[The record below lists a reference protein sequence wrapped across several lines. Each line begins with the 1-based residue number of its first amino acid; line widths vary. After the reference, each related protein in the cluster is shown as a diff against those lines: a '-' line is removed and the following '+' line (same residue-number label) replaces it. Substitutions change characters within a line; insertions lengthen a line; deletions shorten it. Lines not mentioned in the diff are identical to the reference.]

1 MDGYLVT
8 FFTQQSRTHDGAP
21 LTDWILEQAQA
32 LGVRGATVFP
42 GREGF
47 GHDGRFHS
55 DSLFDMED
63 TPLQVVMALSPD
75 ECDRLFAAI
84 AAHGHRVF
92 YTKSRVEFGFTAE
105 A

>member
-1 MDGYLVT
+1 MDGYLVM
-8 FFTQQSRTHDGAP
+8 FFTQRSRTHDGAP
-21 LTDWILEQAQA
+21 LADWILEQARA
-32 LGVRGATVFP
+32 LGVRGATVFA

-63 TPLQVVMALSPD
+63 SPLQVVMAMSA
-75 ECDRLFAAI
+75 EESERLFAAI
-84 AAHGHRVF
+84 AAHGHRIF